1 MDHGSTA
8 IGEGTCLKQ
17 TAEKIH
23 QAQLRGLRA
32 AEERT
37 KLTLFSAGTGKRKGR
52 A

>member
-32 AEERT
+32 AEEQT
-37 KLTLFSAGTGKRKGR
+37 KLTLFGAGVGKSKGG